1 MDFQA
6 QWRELNRRHAA
17 ITKREKGLLL
27 GTACIATFFILNII
41 WFGHKTQK
49 LDQYEKNLS
58 TQQKTL
64 AELQGQIT
72 GLKNRQQIDPN
83 AELNSSVEKLR
94 KELQEIEGK
103 LSLLDVIPPEKTQ
116 EVLYGLLGKTTGV
129 RILSLRTLPPEG
141 IKPPA
146 MAKISEAKPAAPT
159 GMLGMSG
166 MEGMAGM
173 SGMSGMG
180 AAPPPNPPT
189 APGVAPPNPSAT
201 ATTGS
206 PAQAEAELPPFM
218 YKHGFEVKLEG
229 NYLDLMRY
237 VKGVE
242 EQPRHFLWHRA
253 QLAID
258 ETSKKPILT
267 LWLYTLSTRVEW
279 MAL

>member
-173 SGMSGMG
+173 SGMG
-180 AAPPPNPPT
+180 AATPQSPP
-189 APGVAPPNPSAT
+189 AAPPNPSAA

-206 PAQAEAELPPFM
+206 PAQAETELPPFM